1 MGITVQEIQDRK
13 QWNDFLLSQTQGH
26 FLQSYEWGELH
37 DKLGEH
43 IYRLGALEEGHLV
56 GVMMLVASTV
66 SLPLPKLRPTWLYCG
81 RGPVLARPDPAIL
94 LCLLKSTEAI
104 AQQMHAIML
113 RVEPNIADDDPDLDT
128 WLAVYH
134 KAGFQRNP
142 YSIHGRRSWVLDI
155 RPPLEHLRARFKS
168 VWRNNILLAEQR
180 GVHVRLAYEDEDF
193 ETYYR
198 LLQQRSER
206 EGLFLL
212 SKEYHWLLYCS
223 FATQRAPYLSEEA
236 SDAVLLLA
244 EYNGAVIGAKM
255 LLRFG
260 DGCWDMY
267 SASSDVT
274 EATALVENTLS
285 DYLLQY
291 HAIRWAQEQGCHFFD
306 FRTIPEVLVPG
317 EELWDLYEYKKGFGG
332 FSRLTMLTQDYVYQP
347 LVYKPWRKLVELRRE
362 PRHRH
367 TERQNAD
374 LERFTPEL
382 AERSECVERQ
392 GSNKVR

>member
-1 MGITVQEIQDRK
+1 MGITVQEIQDRE
-13 QWNDFLLSQTQGH
+13 QWNSFLLSQAQGH

-43 IYRLGALEEGHLV
+43 IYRLGALEDGHLV

-94 LCLLKSTEAI
+94 LSLLKYTEAI
-104 AQQMHAIML
+104 AQQIHAIML

-128 WLAVYH
+128 WLAVYY

-155 RPPLEHLRARFKS
+155 RPPLEFLRARFKP
-168 VWRNNILLAEQR
+168 VWRNSILLAEQH

-198 LLQQRSER
+198 LLQQRSESD
-206 EGLFLL
+206 GLFLL
-212 SKEYHWLLYCS
+212 SKEYHWLLYGL
-223 FATQRAPYLSEEA
+223 FTTQGSSYLSSEEA
-236 SDAVLLLA
+236 SDAIILLA
-244 EYNGAVIGAKM
+244 EYNGVVIGAKM
-255 LLRFG
+255 LVRFG
-260 DGCWDMY
+260 DWCWDMY
-267 SASSDVT
+267 GASANMTD
-274 EATALVENTLS
+274 ATGLVENTLS

-291 HAIRWAQEQGCHFFD
+291 HAIRWAQEQGCRFFD

-317 EELWDLYEYKKGFGG
+317 EEHWDLYEYKKGFGG

-347 LVYKPWRKLVELRRE
+347 LVYKPWRKLVELKRE

-382 AERSECVERQ
+382 SPELTERAEYEER
-392 GSNKVR
+392 V